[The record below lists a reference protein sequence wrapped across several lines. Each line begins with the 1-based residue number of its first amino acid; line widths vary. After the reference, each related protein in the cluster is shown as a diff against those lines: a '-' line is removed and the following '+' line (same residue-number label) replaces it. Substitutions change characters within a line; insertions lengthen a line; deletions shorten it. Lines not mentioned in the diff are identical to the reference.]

1 MALPTGTV
9 TFLFSDIEGSTHL
22 ARSMSTDSWAALA
35 QAHDDLAD
43 TTIEAHHGVV
53 VKHEGD
59 GMFAAFGSAI
69 DAMTAAAALS
79 RAVATSEAMA
89 TGDPGDTH
97 VRLRIG
103 IHTGIGQLT
112 RDGGDYVGVDVHYAS
127 RVAGAGN
134 GGQIVVSDATR
145 AVLTGEPPPGTTLIP
160 AGSRRLKDFDEP
172 KPLHRLVVPGAAD
185 DERPLRAAGNVELPT
200 MLTSFVGREVEVAAV
215 AELLGRSRIVSLT
228 GPGGTGKT
236 RLSVGVAEVVADRFP
251 DGAVFVELA
260 PIRDP
265 ALVASAVG
273 AAVGVAEAPGDP
285 IAEVLRRYLDEKVM
299 LLVLDNL
306 EQLLPAAASIVAD
319 LVHGAAGLRVL
330 ISTREPLR
338 VSGEQEY
345 QVPPLGASEAEAL
358 FLDRARLARP
368 DFVATGDEAVAV
380 AGIARQLDGLPLAIE
395 LAAARVR
402 VFPPTRILERL
413 GHSLD
418 LLTTGARDLP
428 ERQRTLRGAIGWS
441 YDLLPSPEQTLFRR
455 LAVLV
460 GDWTTE
466 SADGIADAD
475 RTLGVETFD
484 GLTSLV
490 DKSLLRI
497 VPTAH
502 GDPMFGRHAFVRE
515 YAWERLEESGERPL
529 CESRHGT
536 VFRDLAITAGPHLTE
551 AGAERYLDL
560 LDHAIHDLRH
570 AMAGSLDSG
579 DVEIGLS
586 IVGSAWRW
594 WQIRAHLR
602 EGRDWAERLLGH
614 PNAAGDSIGRLL
626 ALAAAGGLAY
636 WSNDYA
642 ATRAAYVE
650 RLALAERIGDPYRI
664 ADAHYDLG
672 FVGVVEQDI
681 PLIRRETDQAL
692 ALFEQLGDRAGIIRS
707 RQSLVVAHF
716 LSGDAR
722 TAAELEEQNLEDFR
736 STQSWFRV
744 ADGLMLLGAIA
755 RLDGRPTDAIESA
768 RSALRTLPERVGGST
783 VGALG
788 VIAVVE
794 GESGDA
800 ERAARLAG
808 AIRAIQAE
816 TGEALAAVT
825 VLHLPHPADVV
836 RERLGTEV
844 AESLMAQGATL
855 NVDEAIALALG
866 EAG

>member
-1 MALPTGTV
+1 VALPTGTV
-9 TFLFSDIEGSTHL
+9 TFLFSDIEGSTRL
-22 ARSMSTDSWAALA
+22 ARSMSADAWAAVA

-43 TTIEAHHGVV
+43 ATVEAHDGVV

-59 GMFAAFGSAI
+59 GMFAAFGSPI
-69 DAMTAAAALS
+69 DAVSAAAALS
-79 RAVATSEAMA
+79 RAIALSEALA
-89 TGDPGDTH
+89 VGGESGVR

-103 IHTGIGQLT
+103 VHTGIGQLT
-112 RDGGDYVGVDVHYAS
+112 RDGTDYVGVDVHYAA

-145 AVLTGEPPPGTTLIP
+145 AILAGELPTGTTLIA

-172 KPLHRLVVPGAAD
+172 QPLHRLVVPGVAA
-185 DERPLRAAGNVELPT
+185 DERPLRAGGTLELPT
-200 MLTSFVGREVEVAAV
+200 MLTSFVGRETEVATV
-215 AELLGRSRIVSLT
+215 ADLLARSRIVSLT

-236 RLSVGVAEVVADRFP
+236 RLSVGVAEAVADRFP

-265 ALVASAVG
+265 ALVASAIG
-273 AAVGVAEAPGDP
+273 AAVGVSEAPGEP
-285 IAEVLRRYLDEKVM
+285 IAVVIRRYLGDKAM

-306 EQLLPAAASIVAD
+306 EQLLPAAAAVVAD
-319 LVHGAAGLRVL
+319 LVRGSPGLRIL
-330 ISTREPLR
+330 TSTREPLR
-338 VSGEQEY
+338 ISGEQEF
-345 QVPPLGASEAEAL
+345 QVPPLGASDAEAL

-368 DFVATGDEAVAV
+368 DFVATGDEAAAV
-380 AGIARQLDGLPLAIE
+380 AGIARQLDGVPLAIE

-402 VFPPTRILERL
+402 VFPPSRILERL

-418 LLTTGARDLP
+418 LLTTGGRDVP

-441 YDLLPSPEQTLFRR
+441 YDLLPPEEQVLFRR

-466 SADGIADAD
+466 SAEGIADTD
-475 RTLGVETFD
+475 RSLGIDTFD

-497 VPTAH
+497 VPTDH
-502 GDPMFGRHAFVRE
+502 GDPLFGRHAFVRE
-515 YAWERLEESGERPL
+515 YAWEQLDASGERPL
-529 CESRHGT
+529 CEVRHAT
-536 VFRDLAITAGPHLTE
+536 VFRDLAETAGVHLTE

-560 LDHAIHDLRH
+560 LDHAIGDLRQ
-570 AMAGSLDSG
+570 AMTWSLGSG
-579 DVEIGLS
+579 DVEAGLR

-602 EGRDWAERLLGH
+602 EGRDWAVRLLAH
-614 PNAAGDSIGRLL
+614 PNAARDSIGRLH

-636 WSNDYA
+636 WSMDYA
-642 ATRAAYVE
+642 STRTAYVE
-650 RLALAERIGDPYRI
+650 RLAIAERLADPRELAE
-664 ADAHYDLG
+664 AHYDLG
-672 FVGVVEQDI
+672 FVGVVELDV
-681 PLIRRETDQAL
+681 PLVRGEAEQAL
-692 ALFEQLGDRAGIIRS
+692 AGFEEIGDRPGIIKS
-707 RQSLVVAHF
+707 RQSLVLAHY
-716 LSGDAR
+716 LGGDAA
-722 TAAELEEQNLEDFR
+722 TARELEERNLADFR
-736 STQSWFRV
+736 ATQSWYRV

-755 RLDGRPTDAIESA
+755 RLGGRPLDAIENA
-768 RSALRTLPERVGGST
+768 REALRALPQRVGGST
-783 VGALG
+783 IGALG

-800 ERAARLAG
+800 ERGARLAG

-816 TGEALAAVT
+816 TGEALALVT
-825 VLHLPHPADVV
+825 VLHMPHPADVA
-836 RERLGTEV
+836 RERLGP
-844 AESLMAQGATL
+844 AEAERFMAEGGL
-855 NVDEAIALALG
+855 LSPDEAIALALD